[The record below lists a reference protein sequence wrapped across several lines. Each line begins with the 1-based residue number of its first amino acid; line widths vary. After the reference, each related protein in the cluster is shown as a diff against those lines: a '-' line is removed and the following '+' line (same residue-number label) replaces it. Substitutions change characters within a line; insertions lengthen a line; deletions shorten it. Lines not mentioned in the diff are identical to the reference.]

1 MSRQELI
8 AKLEWNDGG
17 TGFGICAVANSM
29 LWAMDR
35 PTEEKKDLVSVVF
48 VTGPESKYTTEEL
61 ELIVKFAEERNRIYD
76 RMFSYRRGCNA
87 ICIDKFS
94 KTSWLRKRL
103 SWTMGPM
110 FSASLE
116 EAIEFMSR

>member
-1 MSRQELI
+1 
-8 AKLEWNDGG
+8 
-17 TGFGICAVANSM
+17 
-29 LWAMDR
+29 
-35 PTEEKKDLVSVVF
+35 
-48 VTGPESKYTTEEL
+48 L
-61 ELIVKFAEERNRIYD
+61 ELIVKFADERNRIYD